1 MAQDCSP
8 LDGTAVEVLA
18 TGLDGPEDIVWD
30 ADRGVLYAGGK
41 HGDLYRVHLDGT
53 VENLLHFGAGSFV
66 LGMAL
71 DSVGRIYVCERGNAR
86 FLRVDPATLAI
97 EDYSAG
103 TPERPLITPNYP
115 AFAADGTLYLSDSG
129 QWGAQNG
136 VIFRIS
142 TDRTTEV
149 WSTAPS
155 DFTNGLA
162 VSPSGDAVYVAES
175 KGSKVWRIPVLPSGA
190 AGDPEVIWDRPRT
203 VPDGLAFDADGM
215 LYVSLY
221 RPDAIHRI
229 DPATGETRVFVDDW
243 TGQFLM
249 APTNIAFAGAGLD
262 LLVTANLNGDHLN
275 VLRTALP
282 AAGLPL
288 RRPEITR

>member
-1 MAQDCSP
+1 MAEDQLP

-18 TGLDGPEDIVWD
+18 VGLDGPEDIVWD
-30 ADRGVLYAGGK
+30 ADRDVLYAGGK
-41 HGDLYRVHLDGT
+41 HGDLYRVRLDGT
-53 VENLLHFGAGSFV
+53 VQKLLHFGANAFV

-71 DSVGRIYVCERGNAR
+71 DSAGRIYLCERGNAR
-86 FLRVDPATLAI
+86 FLRVDPETLAV
-97 EDYSAG
+97 EDYSTG
-103 TPERPLITPNYP
+103 TPERALITPNYP
-115 AFAADGTLYLSDSG
+115 AFAEDGTLYLSDSG
-129 QWGAQNG
+129 DWGANDG

-142 TDRTTEV
+142 PTGVTEV

-162 VSPSGDAVYVAES
+162 LSPAGDALYAAES

-190 AGDPEVIWDRPRT
+190 AGDPEVLWELPRS
-203 VPDGLAFDADGM
+203 VPDGLAFDAHGN

-221 RPDAIHRI
+221 RPDAIYRI
-229 DPATGETRVFVDDW
+229 DPTTGTSLPFVDDW

-249 APTNIAFAGAGLD
+249 APTNIAFAGAELD

-282 AAGLPL
+282 AAGFPL
-288 RRPEITR
+288 RRPEVGS